1 MIDDA
6 SAVVVNEE
14 LDSKD
19 KNDEYRTDYVN
30 NFLPDLYN
38 ILIEC
43 DGGPDHNLTI
53 VSNQVS
59 IFGLF
64 LVGNMDKII
73 SICGFPALSYLN
85 TVEK

>member
-6 SAVVVNEE
+6 RAVVFNEE
-14 LDSKD
+14 LDFED

-30 NFLPDLYN
+30 DFLPDLYN

-43 DGGPDHNLTI
+43 DSGLDHNLTI
-53 VSNQVS
+53 LSNQVA